1 MTVTLPV
8 TVTLPLPLLLPLPLP
23 LPLPLTLALPLL
35 PNPGSSPG
43 HLCREFST
51 CRQIA
56 SRFPELDLATSREVN
71 YEVYTYKK
79 GSYHTTSRVLDEC
92 RTFVLHF
99 GQWDLGYPRGY
110 PTALGDFE
118 ERLRGSIAR
127 ILAHNPR
134 SPVYLLPTNFV
145 PLNCLT
151 TTCPAHDWRTP
162 PMVVAYHTI
171 VQRTCLALGI
181 GCIDTV
187 DLQGPLWDASVDW
200 NHPVPVALAAM
211 ARRIALRVT
220 QGFTSGNTEEDGRAQ
235 SHRSTRVGVEGTRI
249 GRSKAV

>member
-1 MTVTLPV
+1 M
-8 TVTLPLPLLLPLPLP
+8 
-23 LPLPLTLALPLL
+23 
-35 PNPGSSPG
+35 
-43 HLCREFST
+43 
-51 CRQIA
+51 
-56 SRFPELDLATSREVN
+56 
-71 YEVYTYKK
+71 
-79 GSYHTTSRVLDEC
+79 LDEC

-127 ILAHNPR
+127 IRAHNPR

-162 PMVVAYHTI
+162 PMVTAYHKV
-171 VQRTCLALGI
+171 VQRTCTALGI

-220 QGFTSGNTEEDGRAQ
+220 QEGRASSESPEPAQ
-235 SHRSTRVGVEGTRI
+235 SHRTGAWVRGVEGTR
-249 GRSKAV
+249 

>member
-1 MTVTLPV
+1 MTLSLTII
-8 TVTLPLPLLLPLPLP
+8 
-23 LPLPLTLALPLL
+23 LTLILALL

-71 YEVYTYKK
+71 YEVYTYQK

-118 ERLRGSIAR
+118 ERLQGSIAWIR
-127 ILAHNPR
+127 AHYPR
-134 SPVYLLPTNFV
+134 VPMYLLPTNYV

-162 PMVVAYHTI
+162 PMVTAYHKI
-171 VQRTCLALGI
+171 VERTCTALGI

-220 QGFTSGNTEEDGRAQ
+220 QEGGASSGSPERAQ
-235 SHRSTRVGVEGTRI
+235 SHRTRAWVRGEGTR
-249 GRSKAV
+249 

>member
-1 MTVTLPV
+1 MY
-8 TVTLPLPLLLPLPLP
+8 
-23 LPLPLTLALPLL
+23 
-35 PNPGSSPG
+35 
-43 HLCREFST
+43 RY
-51 CRQIA
+51 Q
-56 SRFPELDLATSREVN
+56 
-71 YEVYTYKK
+71 K
-79 GSYHTTSRVLDEC
+79 GSYHTTSRVLEEC
-92 RTFVLHF
+92 QTFVLHF

-118 ERLRGSIAR
+118 ERLRGSIAWIR
-127 ILAHNPR
+127 AHYPR
-134 SPVYLLPTNFV
+134 RPVYLLPTNYV

-162 PMVVAYHTI
+162 PMVAAYHTI
-171 VQRTCLALGI
+171 VQRTCGALGI

-220 QGFTSGNTEEDGRAQ
+220 QGSTSGVPEANRAQ
-235 SHRSTRVGVEGTRI
+235 SHRRTRVGG
-249 GRSKAV
+249 A

>member
-1 MTVTLPV
+1 MTLSLTII
-8 TVTLPLPLLLPLPLP
+8 
-23 LPLPLTLALPLL
+23 LTLILTLL
-35 PNPGSSPG
+35 SNPGSSPG

-71 YEVYTYKK
+71 YEVYTYQK

-118 ERLRGSIAR
+118 ERLRGSIAWIR
-127 ILAHNPR
+127 ARYPT
-134 SPVYLLPTNFV
+134 SPVYLLPTNYV

-151 TTCPAHDWRTP
+151 TRQLSTLSLLRS
-162 PMVVAYHTI
+162 VVSLARSHSTERHVRPLRHVVHRKISTI
-171 VQRTCLALGI
+171 CT
-181 GCIDTV
+181 
-187 DLQGPLWDASVDW
+187 
-200 NHPVPVALAAM
+200 
-211 ARRIALRVT
+211 LRHKV
-220 QGFTSGNTEEDGRAQ
+220 SC
-235 SHRSTRVGVEGTRI
+235 V
-249 GRSKAV
+249 